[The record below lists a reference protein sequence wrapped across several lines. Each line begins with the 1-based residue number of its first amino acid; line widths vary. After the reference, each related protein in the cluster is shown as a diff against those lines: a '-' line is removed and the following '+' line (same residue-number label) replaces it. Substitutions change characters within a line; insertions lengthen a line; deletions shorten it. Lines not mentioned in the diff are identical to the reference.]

1 MYEKATET
9 NKNESIAK
17 NVNLMAIDEL
27 YYKIKAQQKLT
38 RCKSANIKNNKRTR
52 NDKLNNNTK
61 NLFQNE
67 ILKKHKNNSIELPSF
82 SPKNSTILTNKH
94 RTINL
99 TYLLKT
105 NDSKR
110 IDSTKQS
117 TRIRVFSGKTNS
129 SYSIMNKTKL
139 FDNKK
144 KNQSKKKSLSV
155 ININADIEKYFNNN
169 NSKNKTL
176 KDLNI
181 HKLIN
186 KSKMIDYNKF
196 IERKK
201 DNKNIEKAKVYDL
214 MPGLLSYLKQK
225 ENSND
230 KIVIENNKKTPLSH
244 HGKNNKIE
252 FFNSNYSVNYKFLDN
267 IIDSI
272 HHIVNFVDIEKREEI
287 KQNVVKNYDD
297 DLKHFKIE
305 DFRTYGYEFDPEII
319 KKKYQDKKQKLI
331 RQKYKELKKQ
341 ILLENLKNVAFQK
354 MLSPKMN
361 KNYIPEYIRIQN
373 EIWNKKRRLK
383 NRRNM
388 IDRSTSIRG
397 LKNNTNKENENDNNT
412 INEYLTNS
420 SKKKSINND
429 LKSIIN
435 EKEDSI
441 KDQTPLNINKINK
454 VSQNSIDLLIN
465 DLSADNSKKDY
476 NKIVSIVKGDNFF
489 LKGYIK
495 DENTNKIDIIKND
508 ENEIKNDENKGG
520 TVTEKRKKQKKSSKK
535 VNKKLLKKKST
546 INLQN
551 KKTTVILD
559 NNYQNGITKI
569 QIHFKNSRKDVNQS
583 SNFDIIKS
591 NLIKEEKRN
600 KTRKKSKI
608 SIYDN
613 RTKSS
618 YMDTKKSE
626 ISIEEIEKR
635 LIERSSK
642 KQATIRNKPKSPK
655 NIPENKDKENE
666 EKNNVVSP
674 ENVKGA
680 KKKEKKENE
689 KIEKYDNKKE
699 KYKKQVVEEEKE
711 NKEINEDI
719 NDKIKGKYNNKE
731 EDINSK
737 SIEVKEDIR
746 ITLSKKK
753 LSRASMINFIQEH
766 NYNSLTYLIN
776 QKYEEIEK
784 KNNEINLNNIDKE
797 ILENQRRFSSF
808 KGVNI
813 TSVEDIEYNKNVL
826 LYKLKEDIKN
836 KIKEGKCDINELEN
850 FKKFENKINEYQINY
865 NSKDINK
872 IKEYFLLIS
881 KQFQEYQDEMNYR
894 ETQKL
899 EEMRINKF
907 IKNLN
912 YELDFNVPR
921 AIWEKGRRCRSSD
934 LYKKLISLSD
944 IKKN

>member
-1 MYEKATET
+1 M
-9 NKNESIAK
+9 
-17 NVNLMAIDEL
+17 
-27 YYKIKAQQKLT
+27 
-38 RCKSANIKNNKRTR
+38 
-52 NDKLNNNTK
+52 
-61 NLFQNE
+61 
-67 ILKKHKNNSIELPSF
+67 LK
-82 SPKNSTILTNKH
+82 
-94 RTINL
+94 
-99 TYLLKT
+99 
-105 NDSKR
+105 
-110 IDSTKQS
+110 
-117 TRIRVFSGKTNS
+117 
-129 SYSIMNKTKL
+129 
-139 FDNKK
+139 
-144 KNQSKKKSLSV
+144 
-155 ININADIEKYFNNN
+155 
-169 NSKNKTL
+169 
-176 KDLNI
+176 
-181 HKLIN
+181 
-186 KSKMIDYNKF
+186 
-196 IERKK
+196 
-201 DNKNIEKAKVYDL
+201 
-214 MPGLLSYLKQK
+214 
-225 ENSND
+225 
-230 KIVIENNKKTPLSH
+230 
-244 HGKNNKIE
+244 
-252 FFNSNYSVNYKFLDN
+252 
-267 IIDSI
+267 
-272 HHIVNFVDIEKREEI
+272 
-287 KQNVVKNYDD
+287 
-297 DLKHFKIE
+297 
-305 DFRTYGYEFDPEII
+305 EII
-319 KKKYQDKKQKLI
+319 
-331 RQKYKELKKQ
+331 
-341 ILLENLKNVAFQK
+341 
-354 MLSPKMN
+354 
-361 KNYIPEYIRIQN
+361 
-373 EIWNKKRRLK
+373 
-383 NRRNM
+383 
-388 IDRSTSIRG
+388 
-397 LKNNTNKENENDNNT
+397 
-412 INEYLTNS
+412 
-420 SKKKSINND
+420 
-429 LKSIIN
+429 
-435 EKEDSI
+435 
-441 KDQTPLNINKINK
+441 
-454 VSQNSIDLLIN
+454 
-465 DLSADNSKKDY
+465 
-476 NKIVSIVKGDNFF
+476 FF
-489 LKGYIK
+489 FFFILKGYIK

-666 EKNNVVSP
+666 EKNNVVNP

-826 LYKLKEDIKN
+826 LYKLKEDIRYN
-836 KIKEGKCDINELEN
+836 ITIGKCEKAEMDEFIR
-850 FKKFENKINEYQINY
+850 FENKINEYKIKY
-865 NSKDINK
+865 NLKDKDK
-872 IKEYFLLIS
+872 IKEYVLLLLVKFNEFMELLS
-881 KQFQEYQDEMNYR
+881 VR
-894 ETQKL
+894 ERRKM
-899 EEMRINKF
+899 EENRVNKF
-907 IKNLN
+907 INNLN
-912 YELDFNVPR
+912 YDLDYNIPLSLIV
-921 AIWEKGRRCRSSD
+921 KGRRCFSRN
-934 LYKKLISLSD
+934 YNENISRLSE
-944 IKKN
+944 IKK